1 VEQKTAGADMNILL
15 GLGKGLTA
23 LFLGVVLANLIDPF
37 AQPFALLLN
46 LAGALLVLIHGL
58 ELWLF
63 SDRVSGPS
71 RLGLERVQIL
81 LFGIFHLQGLSLA
94 PAQPEGEELVQLELE
109 HA

>member
-1 VEQKTAGADMNILL
+1 MKILL
-15 GLGKGLTA
+15 GLGKVLTA
-23 LFLGVVLANLIDPF
+23 LFWGVVLANLINPF

-46 LAGALLVLIHGL
+46 MAGALLVLVHGL

-63 SDRVSGPS
+63 NERMNGRA
-71 RLGLERVQIL
+71 RLGLERVQVL

-94 PAQPEGEELVQLELE
+94 PAQPVSAALAQVEVE